1 MMHDVLLQ
9 GGAYLKHLSA
19 FVAFKLLDVGV
30 VELTMLPQVCLLA
43 KAQAASF
50 TYERL
55 LSSVRS
61 HVRRK
66 YLSGRKFLFAE
77 FAFEAK
83 DV

>member
-55 LSSVRS
+55 LSSATKISVWS
-61 HVRRK
+61 QISFRR
-66 YLSGRKFLFAE
+66 
-77 FAFEAK
+77 
-83 DV
+83 VCI